1 MTSPNDLG
9 ISPEVLARLERTY
22 RTVAPIIEQAH
33 PMVAMV
39 ERVRPTMELI
49 QLATA
54 ILERQPAAM
63 QYIQQSYE
71 AGLRLQPASRQE
83 LAAIV
88 RRLQAMTVTSQPP
101 VSERDAEL
109 AILELT
115 PEAPDQIKQ
124 VELAVQEIDQ
134 NPQFRRALELL
145 AQRISTGAGKV
156 TSWAALV
163 LAARW
168 LIGYAN
174 SPVTQDLSARQTAAV
189 SNQLVVL
196 GIIVALAT
204 LIIMTSREESE

>member
-145 AQRISTGAGKV
+145 AQRILTGAGKV